1 MKKLYI
7 VIAILFLSTGSMFA
21 QLNDLLKIED
31 KPVRTPF
38 DAGMVIDNQTVY
50 MPVAKTLDFNI
61 GHRFD
66 EIKEISNLYG
76 IYGSSNIRMG
86 LNYTVTDWLQ
96 IGIGT
101 TKFRKL
107 QDIGLKLNL
116 LEQTRENKI
125 PVAVSFYGNM
135 GIDARS
141 EAYFGKDYKFTNRLS
156 YFSQLIIARKFTDW
170 LTVQVAPSF
179 SHINR
184 VDSVMEHDKIG
195 ISFAFRIKVS
205 PQSAIV
211 FNYDLPLHIEG
222 IQEHTTLTNKPLPNF
237 GIGWEIATSTHA
249 FQIFIAT
256 STALSPQYTMMEN
269 QNDWTD
275 GQIFFGFYINRLW
288 SF

>member
-7 VIAILFLSTGSMFA
+7 VIAILFLFTGSMFA

-38 DAGMVIDNQTVY
+38 DANMLIDNQTVY
-50 MPVAKTLDFNI
+50 MPAAKTLDFNI

-76 IYGSSNIRMG
+76 IYGSSNIRLG
-86 LNYTVTDWLQ
+86 INYSVTDWLQ
-96 IGIGT
+96 IGFGT

-107 QDIGLKLNL
+107 QDFGLKLNL

-141 EAYFGKDYKFTNRLS
+141 EAFFGKDYKFTNRLS

-170 LTVQVAPSF
+170 LTIQVAPSF

-184 VDSVMEHDKIG
+184 VDSLMEHDKIG

-205 PQSAIV
+205 PQSSIV
-211 FNYDLPLHIEG
+211 FNYDLPLHVKG

-269 QNDWTD
+269 QNDWLD
-275 GQIFFGFYINRLW
+275 GQLFFGFYINRLW